1 MTRLHAP
8 GRDQRADQALG
19 VARLARVRLFAP
31 TLDHPAAW
39 PIFLLLNLAVGALS
53 ATLTFGGG
61 SLHHDMTE
69 AWMWGKEFQL
79 GYAKHPP
86 AFAWVAGAWF
96 SLLPRSDWSFY
107 LLAAANAA
115 VGLAGV
121 WMIAGLLLDRPRR
134 WAAMLLLLLM
144 PFFSIT
150 AAKYNANT
158 ALLAS
163 WPWVIYF
170 FMRSMDTRRLVHAA
184 AFAVLA
190 AVALLSKY
198 YSGVLLASCLLAAF
212 LHPKRA
218 QYFRSPAPYLSILV
232 MALLIAPHAMWVA
245 GANFPTLKYAVAKTA
260 FAPPTV
266 RLRAAD
272 AVLTS
277 IAYVSLAA
285 GAFIYLARRQLR
297 GVVQAVGRALLARD
311 TAWLSALTFFPLL
324 LTVALA
330 LLANVRISAAFLVPA
345 FFMLPIFVL
354 RTAGLEVSA
363 GMLAF
368 LLRAVVA
375 TWCALLLVAPALGYA
390 AARFHWGPA
399 AEPHR
404 ELARAASELWHQTFR
419 SRLDVVTGDEKYG
432 RALAFYA
439 PDAPSFFSLE
449 HPASTPWVSDKRL
462 NASGFLMVCRAW
474 DEACLALLS
483 RLDQRHARRATLTV
497 APRFWGHV
505 GPQQT
510 LLVLL
515 QAPSGEAP

>member
-1 MTRLHAP
+1 MVRFA
-8 GRDQRADQALG
+8 G
-19 VARLARVRLFAP
+19 VRFFAP

-69 AWMWGKEFQL
+69 AWMWGKEFWL

-86 AFAWVAGAWF
+86 AFAWVAGIWF
-96 SLLPRSDWSFY
+96 SLLPRSDGSFY
-107 LLAAANAA
+107 LLAAVNAA

-134 WAAMLLLLLM
+134 WAAMLMLLLM

-163 WPWVIYF
+163 WPWAVYF
-170 FMRSMDTRRLVHAA
+170 FLRSIDTRRLVHAA
-184 AFAVLA
+184 AFAALA

-198 YSGVLLASCLLAAF
+198 YSVVLLASCLLAAG
-212 LHPKRA
+212 LHPGRGR
-218 QYFRSPAPYLSILV
+218 YFRSPAPYLSVLV
-232 MALLIAPHAMWVA
+232 LALLIAPHTAWVV
-245 GANFPTLKYAVAKTA
+245 GADFPTLKYAIAKTA
-260 FAPPTV
+260 YAPGTV
-266 RLRAAD
+266 RIRAAD

-277 IAYVSLAA
+277 LAYVSLAA
-285 GAFIYLARRQLR
+285 GTFAYLARRQLR
-297 GVVQAVGRALLARD
+297 SVGQAVGRALLARD
-311 TAWLSALTFFPLL
+311 TAWLSALTFCPLL

-330 LLANVRISAAFLVPA
+330 LGANVRISAAFLIPA
-345 FFMLPIFVL
+345 FFMLPIFVM
-354 RTAGLEVSA
+354 RTAPLEVSPA
-363 GMLAF
+363 MLAF

-375 TWCALLLVAPALGYA
+375 TWCALLLVAPALAYA
-390 AARFHWGPA
+390 AARLHWGPA
-399 AEPHR
+399 PEPQR

-419 SRLDVVTGDEKYG
+419 SRLDVVAGDEKYG

-439 PDAPSFFSLE
+439 PDAPSFYSFE

-462 NASGFLMVCRAW
+462 SASGFLMVCRTG
-474 DEACLALLS
+474 DETCLALLKG
-483 RLDQRHARRATLTV
+483 LDARRAQRADLTV
-497 APRFWGHV
+497 AARFLGLA

-510 LLVLL
+510 FVVLL
-515 QAPSGEAP
+515 QAPSATAP

>member
-1 MTRLHAP
+1 VTSLHAP
-8 GRDQRADQALG
+8 GRDQPADQGLT
-19 VARLARVRLFAP
+19 VARLEGFPAMAAAIDR
-31 TLDHPAAW
+31 PAAW
-39 PIFLLLNLAVGALS
+39 PLFLLVNLAVCAVS

-61 SLHHDMTE
+61 SLHADMTE

-107 LLAAANAA
+107 LLTAANAA

-170 FMRSMDTRRLVHAA
+170 FMRSLDTRRLVHAV
-184 AFAVLA
+184 AFAALA

-198 YSGVLLASCLLAAF
+198 YSAVLLASCLLAAL

-218 QYFRSPAPYLSILV
+218 EYFRSAAPYLSILV
-232 MALLIAPHAMWVA
+232 LALLMAPHAVWVA
-245 GANFPTLKYAVAKTA
+245 GTNFPTLKYAMAKTA
-260 FAPPTV
+260 FAPLTV

-285 GAFIYLARRQLR
+285 GVFCYLARRQLR
-297 GVVQAVGRALLARD
+297 DVVRAVGRALLARD
-311 TAWLSALTFFPLL
+311 TAWLSALTFLPVL
-324 LTVALA
+324 LTVALS
-330 LLANVRISAAFLVPA
+330 LLANVRISAAFLIPA
-345 FFMLPIFVL
+345 FFMLPIFVM

-368 LLRAVVA
+368 LARAVVA
-375 TWCALLLVAPALGYA
+375 AWCALLLVAPALGYA

-399 AEPHR
+399 PEPQR
-404 ELARAASELWHQTFR
+404 ELARAASEIWHQTFR

-439 PDAPSFFSLE
+439 SDAPSFYSLE
-449 HPASTPWVSDKRL
+449 HPESTPWVSEQRL
-462 NASGFLMVCRAW
+462 RASGFLMVCRTR
-474 DEACLALLS
+474 DKACLDLLNG
-483 RLDQRHARRATLTV
+483 LDQHHARRASLTV
-497 APRFWGHV
+497 AARFWRHV
-505 GPQQT
+505 GAEEAFV
-510 LLVLL
+510 VLL
-515 QAPSGEAP
+515 QAPSAEAP

>member
-1 MTRLHAP
+1 VTSLHAP
-8 GRDQRADQALG
+8 GRDQPTDQG
-19 VARLARVRLFAP
+19 VAIARLGGFWAVAA
-31 TLDHPAAW
+31 LDSPAAW
-39 PIFLLLNLAVGALS
+39 PIFLLLNLAVCAVS
-53 ATLTFGGG
+53 AILTFGGG
-61 SLHHDMTE
+61 SLHPDMTE

-86 AFAWVAGAWF
+86 AFAWVAAAWF

-107 LLAAANAA
+107 LLAAVNAA

-134 WAAMLLLLLM
+134 WAAMLLLLLT
-144 PFFSIT
+144 PFFSII

-163 WPWVIYF
+163 WPWVVYF

-184 AFAVLA
+184 AFAALA

-198 YSGVLLASCLLAAF
+198 YSVVLLASCLLAAL
-212 LHPKRA
+212 LHPARA
-218 QYFRSPAPYLSILV
+218 RYFRSPAPYLTILV
-232 MALLIAPHAMWVA
+232 LALLIAPHAVWVA
-245 GANFPTLKYAVAKTA
+245 GADFPTLKYAVAKTA
-260 FAPPTV
+260 YTPQTV

-277 IAYVSLAA
+277 IAYIALAA
-285 GAFIYLARRQLR
+285 GAFAYLARRRLR
-297 GVVQAVGRALLARD
+297 GAVQAVGRALVARD

-324 LTVALA
+324 LTLALA
-330 LLANVRISAAFLVPA
+330 LLANVRISAAFLIPA
-345 FFMLPIFVL
+345 FFMLPIFVM

-363 GMLAF
+363 GMLRF
-368 LLRAVVA
+368 LVRAVVA

-404 ELARAASELWHQTFR
+404 ELARAASELWHRTFR
-419 SRLDVVTGDEKYG
+419 SRLDIVTGDEKYG

-449 HPASTPWVSDKRL
+449 HPASTPWVSDQRL
-462 NASGFLMVCRAW
+462 STSGFLLVCRAR
-474 DEACLALLS
+474 DAACLALLNGVD
-483 RLDQRHARRATLTV
+483 RGRARRASLTV
-497 APRFWGHV
+497 ATRLWGLV
-505 GPQQT
+505 GPPQEF
-510 LLVLL
+510 LVLL
-515 QAPSGEAP
+515 QAPSAEAP